1 MTSELRR
8 TQPWRLLSLLPFDED
23 ESRTVLGDLAE
34 RTELTLLPRP
44 GREALHDALAS
55 AELILAAWQG
65 THRLPLQAEEVAA
78 AGPGLTFVQ
87 QPSVGTDSLDLAGF
101 AARGIPVANTRGAN
115 ARSVAEWVVG
125 AAIAL
130 ARSIVWADA
139 RVRAGE
145 WPQLQPA
152 ERGQGEIGD
161 LRIGVVGFG
170 DVGQSVAT
178 LFRGLGCDVAYW
190 SQTRRPG
197 PSAWFDLPSL
207 CGRSDILVICLPLT
221 PDTGN
226 LVDSTMLALLPPGA
240 TVVNVGR
247 GGVLDEAALLAHLE
261 SGHLSGAALDVHA
274 EEPLPPDHPVFSHE
288 RVLLSPHSAG
298 NTRQSIARVNAQA
311 VANLRRV
318 LDGEPVIDVVNGVSP
333 VVKRR
338 VVAG

>member
-1 MTSELRR
+1 MTSEPPT

-55 AELILAAWQG
+55 AELVLAAWQG

-78 AGPGLTFVQ
+78 AGPGLAFVQ

-170 DVGQSVAT
+170 DVGQTVAT

-190 SQTRRPG
+190 SRTRRPG

-226 LVDSTMLALLPPGA
+226 LVDSTMLAWLPPGA

-247 GGVLDEAALLAHLE
+247 GGVLDEAALLSHLD

-288 RVLLSPHSAG
+288 NVLLSPHSAG
-298 NTRQSIARVNAQA
+298 NTRQSIARVNEQA